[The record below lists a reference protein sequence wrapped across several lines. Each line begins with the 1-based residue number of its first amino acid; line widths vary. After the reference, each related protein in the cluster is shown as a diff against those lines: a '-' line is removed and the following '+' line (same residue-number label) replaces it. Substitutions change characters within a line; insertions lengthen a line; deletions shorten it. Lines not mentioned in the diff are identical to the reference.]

1 MKFNFLNKEKKN
13 IVNYENAVAFPLTP
27 EYELYGA
34 VVTTSLNASF
44 YEKDTTRLDRIKDL
58 IQKSNPVFVAK
69 LAVYARNEMHMR
81 SVPLVLIVELAKI
94 YSGDALISKMITHV
108 IQRADEITELLAYY
122 QMANDRNGVKK
133 LNRLSKQIQKGLAYS
148 FNKFDEYQFA
158 KYNRDGVVKL
168 KDALFLVHPK
178 AKDEAQQALFNKI
191 VNDTLETPYT
201 WETELSKLGQ
211 SNYKNDAEKQKAF
224 TQKWEELIDSNKI
237 GYMALMRNLRNIMEA
252 NVSGFHIEK
261 VCDYLANEKAVLNS
275 KQLPFRFLAAYRELK
290 DLPSKYTSIVLDALE
305 SAVMVSAQ
313 NIKGFA
319 TNTAVVIACDV
330 SGSMQ
335 QNISPKSKVMLYDI
349 GLMLGML
356 MQSRCK
362 NVVSG
367 MFGDRWKIINMPKRS
382 VLSNV
387 NEYYKREG
395 EVGYSTNGHL
405 VLEDLIYRN
414 EIVDKVMLFTDV
426 QMWNSN
432 MTNDSFAKS
441 WNRYKSIA
449 PNAKLYL
456 FDLAGYGQVPINIE
470 KNDVYLIAGW
480 SDKVFDVLHALEDKG
495 SALNYINRIEL

>member
-1 MKFNFLNKEKKN
+1 
-13 IVNYENAVAFPLTP
+13 
-27 EYELYGA
+27 
-34 VVTTSLNASF
+34 
-44 YEKDTTRLDRIKDL
+44 
-58 IQKSNPVFVAK
+58 
-69 LAVYARNEMHMR
+69 
-81 SVPLVLIVELAKI
+81 VPLVLVVELTKI
-94 YSGDALISKMITHV
+94 YSGDALISKMINHV

-122 QMANDRNGVKK
+122 QMANDRKGTKK
-133 LNRLSKQIQKGLAYS
+133 LNRLSKQIQKGLAVS

-158 KYNRDGVVKL
+158 KYNRDGAVKL

-178 AKDEAQQALFNKI
+178 AKDDAQQNLFNKI
-191 VNDTLETPYT
+191 VADTLQTPYT
-201 WETELSKLGQ
+201 WETELSQFGQ
-211 SNYKNDAEKQKAF
+211 VKFYNEAEKQKAF
-224 TQKWEELIDSNKI
+224 TNKWEELIDSNKI

-261 VCDYLANEKAVLNS
+261 VCHYLANENAILNS

-290 DLPSKYTSIVLDALE
+290 EMKSKYTSIVLDALE
-305 SAVMVSAQ
+305 TAVMVSAK
-313 NIKGFA
+313 NLKGFDV
-319 TNTAVVIACDV
+319 NTSVVVACDV

-335 QNISPKSKVMLYDI
+335 QSISPKSKVLLYDI

-356 MQSRCK
+356 MQSQCK

-367 MFGDRWKIINMPKRS
+367 MFGDKWKIINMPKRS

-405 VLEDLIYRN
+405 VLEDLINRK
-414 EIVDKVMLFTDV
+414 ESVDKVMLFTDV

-432 MTNDSFAKS
+432 ATNHTFSNS
-441 WNRYKSIA
+441 WNRYKTIA

-456 FDLAGYGQVPINIE
+456 FDLVGYGHAPIDIQ

-480 SDKVFDVLHALEDKG
+480 SDKVFDVLHALEDKN